1 MALKFTSDEVIE
13 TVPDGTPAL
22 PPAMTLLA
30 SDAFTGAAGDISGRG
45 FDQGLGGGFPRMWEG
60 RGYIVS
66 DGGAQPSPDAVG
78 SRVASFTPGVDSWAV
93 EYTHGGFQAGSRMS
107 IRVGIRS
114 LTVADNRIRV
124 QVEAGSIGLYEAPTA
139 GGAEITHV
147 SVPHLLSV
155 GDAVAVGVRSGT
167 STEVAVWV
175 NWLEVIPW
183 TPMSRDHTTARC
195 MFAPGLTV
203 PGPIIDDVKL
213 YEI

>member
-1 MALKFTSDEVIE
+1 MALKFTSDEVIG

-30 SDAFTGAAGDISGRG
+30 SDAFTGAAGDISGRD
-45 FDQGLGGGFPRMWEG
+45 FDQGLGGGSPLAWSG
-60 RGYIVS
+60 TNYIVT
-66 DGGAQPSPDAVG
+66 DGGAQPSPDG
-78 SRVASFTPGVDSWAV
+78 PTPRVASFTPGVDSWAV

-114 LTVADNRIRV
+114 LTAADNRIRV

-139 GGAEITHV
+139 GGGEITHV

-155 GDAVAVGVRSGT
+155 GDAVAVGVRNGA

-183 TPMSRDHTTARC
+183 TPMSGEHTAVRY
-195 MFAPGLTV
+195 MLAPGFTV
-203 PGPIIDDVKL
+203 PGPIINDVKL